1 MQRTLFETFFPE
13 LLLMM
18 VFRFRVGASLLAA
31 GVLFSGANPAFA
43 QTYPSKPI
51 RVITAGIGGGNDVSA
66 RLIAQGLTTAFGQ
79 QAIVDNRASG
89 IVTAEAVAK
98 APPDGYTVLVYGSTV
113 WITPLLQSTPYDP
126 VTDYAAISSVASS
139 PHVIVVHPSLPVK
152 TLGDLI
158 KLAKAKPG
166 QLNDASLG
174 TGTATHLA
182 AELFKSMAGVNI
194 VRIPYKSAATQIAD
208 LLGGQVQLTFSTTGA
223 VTPHINSGRLRAL
236 AVTSAGPSTLA
247 PGLPTVASFGLS
259 GFEAGAFYV
268 MFAPAKTPAA
278 IITRLNQEVVRYLG
292 QAETREKFFSAGLE
306 SGSSTP
312 EALTAKMKFEMARLG
327 KLIKDVGIRVE

>member
-1 MQRTLFETFFPE
+1 MLMPRRVACLFLTG
-13 LLLMM
+13 LALAGAGA
-18 VFRFRVGASLLAA
+18 VFG
-31 GVLFSGANPAFA
+31 
-43 QTYPSKPI
+43 QTYPTKPV
-51 RVITAGIGGGNDVSA
+51 RVITAGVGGGNDVSA
-66 RLIAQGLTTAFGQ
+66 RLVAQGLTAGLGQ

-98 APPDGYTVLVYGSTV
+98 AAPDGYTVLVYGSTI

-126 VTDYAAISSVASS
+126 VTDFAAITSVASS

-152 TLGDLI
+152 SLPDLI
-158 KLAKAKPG
+158 ALARAKPG

-182 AELFKSMAGVNI
+182 AELFKSMAKVNI
-194 VRIPYKSAATQIAD
+194 VRIPYKSAATQITD

-236 AVTSAGPSTLA
+236 AVTSAKPSTLA
-247 PGLPTVASFGLS
+247 PGLPTVAASGVP

-268 MFAPAKTPAA
+268 MFAPSRTPAA
-278 IITRLNQEVVRYLG
+278 IIARLNQEVVRFLNH
-292 QAETREKFFSAGLE
+292 ADTREKFFSAGLE
-306 SGSSTP
+306 VGSSTP
-312 EALTAKMKFEMARLG
+312 EELAAKMKFEMARLG
-327 KLIKDVGIRVE
+327 KLIKEVGIRME